1 MATKLAEKKKQEII
15 EPLEAP
21 KLVISAED
29 FTIPRMNLIQKIS
42 NIEGPVGGYVLDR
55 KHVVLDKDQS
65 TLAVIVKADKFWR
78 ENVPYESDQI
88 ARIAHTEAQK
98 KAIEA
103 DSDPSSR
110 MIKCVDFVLLIA
122 QPKGADDEMFPY
134 DLGGTNYALVNF
146 QTQKDGFD
154 FTFGRL
160 ATSQLAN
167 PDIPLCGKA
176 WSFQSELLT
185 KGKNSWFVPT
195 LEATKVITSDEVRDF
210 VVRIAS

>member
-1 MATKLAEKKKQEII
+1 MASKLAEKKKQEIAT
-15 EPLEAP
+15 PLEAP

-29 FTIPRMNLIQKIS
+29 FNIPRMNLIQKIS
-42 NIEGPVGGYVLDR
+42 NIEGPVGGFVLDR
-55 KHVVLDKDQS
+55 KHAILDKGLSAS
-65 TLAVIVKADKFWR
+65 TVIVRADKFWR
-78 ENVPYESDQI
+78 ENVPYDSDQI

-98 KAIEA
+98 KEIEA
-103 DSDPSSR
+103 DADQR

-122 QPKGADDEMFPY
+122 QVEDADEELFPY

-160 ATSQLAN
+160 ATSSLAN
-167 PDIPLCGKA
+167 PDLPLCGKF
-176 WSFQSELLT
+176 WNVQSELLT

-195 LEATKVITSDEVRDF
+195 LEATKEITSEEVRDF